1 MEACRRGLYESDVL
15 LSDIQFLPQ
24 GEKRLS
30 KLQKVDTLDPEQVI
44 YVEHLPKLIF
54 GNSIS
59 GMLQPNYKITENQIH
74 SSQFNRLPINFS
86 NFDVQTRCQ
95 ELIEIHGVRGFKY
108 TIKKPIV
115 SSSARIQTFKFANA
129 KEWHASRNACLDIGK
144 KEYYEANGLV
154 GFAYGRLGSDL
165 PDEEDTLKKC
175 YTKAIAASQAIKEIF
190 AFEIEKIELDDEGLK
205 LIQEITAESDK
216 LKQVKKAIQFL
227 KTYPEEINFGPF
239 GVGGWFQYTAET
251 TSSKKTNL
259 HTLHDRATKEIETR
273 LSLNGKVPI
282 MTQREITQDD
292 TLTTTI
298 SYQCSG
304 PTVYELGQLEEYLA
318 NPRDWSCFPSIGV
331 QNHKFKSIYRIIRD
345 QQNTNEDVKRRE
357 LEDAADIL
365 ERMMS

>member
-115 SSSARIQTFKFANA
+115 STSARIQTFKFANA